1 MERDCGDI
9 IDRGA
14 IAQLKHERIGNDENN
29 KEYKAFK
36 QEIDL
41 VISKYPDIPIS
52 KFFNLLIKINAM
64 IWDLESDLR
73 KGKLDGAL
81 SEVGRRA
88 IEIRKHNNLRVQ
100 VKNIVNELT
109 KTGFIDIKSDHLS
122 EN

>member
-1 MERDCGDI
+1 MLRDISDI
-9 IDRGA
+9 LDRGS

-41 VISKYPDIPIS
+41 VISKYSDIPIS
-52 KFFNLLIKINAM
+52 KFFDLLVKINAM

-88 IEIRKHNNLRVQ
+88 IEIREHNNLRVQ